1 MADSTITVTLKLFAA
16 YQEAVGKGEMVLTL
30 PVASPVQVVC
40 DRILADYPQLATWR
54 DRTRFGVNLNVVS
67 PDTPLQDGDEVVLIP
82 PVSGG

>member
-16 YQEAVGKGEMVLTL
+16 YQEAVGTGEMVLTL